1 MHWRIGLSAG
11 IVSIG
16 RMPGRVVDKFEVGL
30 YKINYEAVERSSINI
45 KSVKKYDTID
55 VRL

>member
-16 RMPGRVVDKFEVGL
+16 RMPGCVVEKFEVGL